1 MEYEVASLIYILKQ
15 CIIWTFKLLYMYIR
29 FTLVIVTL
37 VFFFELEHDLFRAS
51 QIYTVENKIVTII
64 YILMVQNNTIFN
76 FVLKHTHKNTYDQNK
91 TITMTMHLTSA
102 KQV

>member
-37 VFFFELEHDLFRAS
+37 VFLKLEYDLFRAS

-64 YILMVQNNTIFN
+64 YIVMVQNNTIFN